1 MQDFIPP
8 QPKNSFRI
16 ILDLLQSE
24 SRLDN
29 VLLSAVK
36 QQEQNLK
43 LKEISRVK
51 FKELFKAGKVYIKG
65 QKAKPNSGVNKGIT
79 YVDILGN

>member
-8 QPKNSFRI
+8 QPANSFRI
-16 ILDLLQSE
+16 TLDLLRSE
-24 SRLDN
+24 DRLDN

-36 QQEQNLK
+36 QQDQNVK

-51 FKELFKAGKVYIKG
+51 FKELFKSGKVYIKG
-65 QKAKPNSGVNKGIT
+65 QKAKPNSAVNKGVT